1 MRLIRNLS
9 ISRSIIAFITFIVFF
24 VLMVW
29 GLITYNIFFGTT
41 NEIVETTTRE
51 INKQIIMN
59 YENYIFDVIE
69 VANFITE
76 ASVEYTGNDDIDS
89 LTDIYQ
95 TMDRS
100 NEHIASITLLDL
112 NGVGVVSSEQNK
124 YQAIGLE
131 SESWFV
137 SSLNDKSVFHFSS
150 PHNEDVYLE
159 GSHQVI
165 SVSKAINYIS
175 SGIENVGIL
184 IIELEVSNFDR
195 LTEVTNLGEDGHIV
209 ITNENY
215 ETVFTNNDACYFSE
229 CESIDLMKETILGGR
244 LVEVDGTR
252 MYMNVNTISLT
263 RWTIA
268 TYVNAEQI
276 DTARDSVVVSMIV
289 ASVVSVFFTIIIS
302 SMFSKRITSPIYK
315 LNEYMKKFQRGSL
328 SSKVEVEGQKELVE
342 LSESFNEMIDEI
354 STLMNQVMSEQRAKR
369 KTQMI
374 ALQNQINPHF
384 LYNTLDSI
392 LWLNE
397 NKLNEDVEKMIV
409 ALSRF
414 FRTSISTEKNI
425 IPLSEEIEH
434 AKNYLLIQKIRYHNK
449 FSYVFEVDDHLLD
462 FNVLKLGLQ
471 PVVENAIYHGIHP
484 EDGKG
489 IITIRAYESETSV
502 ILEVENTGYGISQV
516 DIDKIYDNFKD
527 KETSKHIGLKN
538 ISQRLQLYYGEMS
551 KVEIVSEPDEHTIVR
566 LIFPK
571 KRGECL

>member
-1 MRLIRNLS
+1 MDD
-9 ISRSIIAFITFIVFF
+9 VEYKKF
-24 VLMVW
+24 VDV
-29 GLITYNIFFGTT
+29 
-41 NEIVETTTRE
+41 NEI
-51 INKQIIMN
+51 
-59 YENYIFDVIE
+59 
-69 VANFITE
+69 
-76 ASVEYTGNDDIDS
+76 
-89 LTDIYQ
+89 
-95 TMDRS
+95 
-100 NEHIASITLLDL
+100 H
-112 NGVGVVSSEQNK
+112 
-124 YQAIGLE
+124 
-131 SESWFV
+131 
-137 SSLNDKSVFHFSS
+137 
-150 PHNEDVYLE
+150 
-159 GSHQVI
+159 
-165 SVSKAINYIS
+165 
-175 SGIENVGIL
+175 
-184 IIELEVSNFDR
+184 
-195 LTEVTNLGEDGHIV
+195 
-209 ITNENY
+209 
-215 ETVFTNNDACYFSE
+215 
-229 CESIDLMKETILGGR
+229 
-244 LVEVDGTR
+244 